1 MKIRNALIVS
11 TILIS
16 LCNGKAMAA
25 TSNTVSEKNSSA
37 LATTTTTTSD
47 SDIKMI
53 QEKYDVA
60 TDKKWTIKFNK
71 QLNSQ
76 DFKKGNIAVLDS
88 NGQAVAVTVLLN
100 SDNMSVDVLPPSS
113 KYINGQT
120 YTINVNKSILSKD
133 NFTLPKAVRMNFTI
147 VKISSGSS
155 GNTNP
160 SNTNVDPSLIEA
172 KNGLVKIKDIV
183 KTQSEKD
190 LVTVLQSAI
199 DAKISDS
206 SVKIDTTAIKSKYNG
221 LSASDSADF
230 KSVMLANLSIDTL
243 LKIRTL
249 LQ

>member
-37 LATTTTTTSD
+37 LATTTTSD

-172 KNGLVKIKDIV
+172 KNGLVKVKDIV

-190 LVTVLQSAI
+190 LVTALESAI
-199 DAKISDS
+199 DAKINDS
-206 SVKIDTTAIKSKYNG
+206 SVVVDTTVIKSKYNG

-230 KSVMLANLSIDTL
+230 KSVMLANLSISTL
-243 LKIRTL
+243 LKVRTL

>member
-37 LATTTTTTSD
+37 LATTTTSD

-76 DFKKGNIAVLDS
+76 DFKKDNIAVLDS

-172 KNGLVKIKDIV
+172 KNGLVKVKDIV

-190 LVTVLQSAI
+190 LVTALESAI
-199 DAKISDS
+199 DAKINDS
-206 SVKIDTTAIKSKYNG
+206 SVVVDTTAIKSKYNG

-230 KSVMLANLSIDTL
+230 KSVMLANLSISTL
-243 LKIRTL
+243 LKVRTL